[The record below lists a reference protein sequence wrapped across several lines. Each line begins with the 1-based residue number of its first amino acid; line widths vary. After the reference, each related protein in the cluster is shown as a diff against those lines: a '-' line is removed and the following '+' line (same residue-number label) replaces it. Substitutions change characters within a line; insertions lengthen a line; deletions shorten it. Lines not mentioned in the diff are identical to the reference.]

1 MVRDVYPIYIM
12 WLFTLRLKSDANM
25 QDRHH
30 LIKNMYL
37 SPWTPGYCS
46 RFQTICL
53 NSYLCLKQ
61 HPYLFLSLVFLSL
74 VSASEVAVLSY
85 VSHVHGIFRLSI
97 INVTLTFIFRY
108 LVEEIKKREG
118 FKLLL
123 EVSDYE
129 IVLVI
134 LSVNSDE
141 GGNFLICYIS
151 LVFVLQ
157 T

>member
-1 MVRDVYPIYIM
+1 MFIPFPLPFFISKPV
-12 WLFTLRLKSDANM
+12 F
-25 QDRHH
+25 
-30 LIKNMYL
+30 LI
-37 SPWTPGYCS
+37 
-46 RFQTICL
+46 
-53 NSYLCLKQ
+53 
-61 HPYLFLSLVFLSL
+61 LSLHFEIMVFLC
-74 VSASEVAVLSY
+74 VT
-85 VSHVHGIFRLSI
+85 HVHGIVRCWI
-97 INVTLTFIFRY
+97 INTIVSFIFRY

-123 EVSDYE
+123 EVSDYG